1 MSFEFHEPT
10 DVLLLTDGED
20 IDIYYYEEDCGRF
33 VTVCDMGME
42 RIHSGKQLYYIE
54 KDILVRNI

>member
-1 MSFEFHEPT
+1 
-10 DVLLLTDGED
+10 VLLLTDGED